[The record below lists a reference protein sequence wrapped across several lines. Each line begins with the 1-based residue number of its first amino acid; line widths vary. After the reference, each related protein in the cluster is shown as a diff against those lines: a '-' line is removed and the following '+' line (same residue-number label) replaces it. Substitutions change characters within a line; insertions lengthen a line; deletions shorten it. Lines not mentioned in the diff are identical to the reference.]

1 MLKTPRLH
9 LIHGLYCRS
18 VEYGALFNF
27 DNVCIS
33 WTIVIA
39 LVVIIH
45 GSQENY
51 IVIIVFSSIFVG
63 IIFRRFKE
71 NQFKG
76 YVYVIS

>member
-1 MLKTPRLH
+1 MLKTPRLD

-39 LVVIIH
+39 LVVIIQ

-51 IVIIVFSSIFVG
+51 IKLLLCFHQYSLASFFVDL
-63 IIFRRFKE
+63 K
-71 NQFKG
+71 K
-76 YVYVIS
+76 ISLKDTYM